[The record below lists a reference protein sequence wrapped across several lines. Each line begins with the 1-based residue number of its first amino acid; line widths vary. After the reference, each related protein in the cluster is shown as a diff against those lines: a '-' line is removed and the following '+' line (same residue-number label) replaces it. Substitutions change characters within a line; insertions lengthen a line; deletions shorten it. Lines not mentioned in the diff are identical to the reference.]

1 MRRRRQRHAEGLLIV
16 GFLAAAAAMLIC
28 GGRPAAAAPRVMV
41 QQRPLLR
48 LRQVV
53 HRVPLERLTGVV
65 VPKDLR
71 RMTLVARPK
80 LEVWN
85 GQGGEFSF
93 YESDAFID
101 WTRPDLKWR
110 FRWSEAGAGAK
121 AVWQVCRFEPPAV
134 TTNWKEPPGLVAS
147 GELSEVPAPG
157 KVADFSIDFATFAP
171 RQPKEGPLRVVPE
184 RGALMTVEPMPAKPE
199 AKPESPAPA
208 ARTEPAP
215 MLRAPMATLHPVEPA
230 AKAAGHAVEAGHA
243 ALTVSSARMAQPAYV
258 GLRLAGN
265 PWTYY
270 VRVVVLDAN
279 GAPTGAISSAVTVKY
294 GQPPPNDLK
303 LPAPGP
309 PPQPAPDPM
318 RPKVTILDYE
328 PIRPQASDAAEW
340 FVVTQGF
347 GPWKKGQ
354 VLHLTPHDPDVL
366 DKVGE
371 AIGGV
376 VGFFEDAVNW
386 VATAYQDIKS
396 SAIEVVASSIPGCGS
411 SCRDVLSYGL
421 DTGLAACGLPPDLP
435 NFDELVEMGKGNLA
449 ATLVAQAGLSDVP
462 FSQELAEKMMDRLE
476 QAAAHAADTGPGGRQ
491 FLRPLPDKQ
500 FRPAF
505 VRVRITNP
513 AGAGTRDVGLDFL
526 AWNLY
531 RQRYVPVPGLKPGES
546 REVVI
551 FLKPDFSHWER
562 TYLDDHGGMAGSQAE
577 MDAGWTDLY
586 YAGQADM
593 LASATSWPQ
602 GEVNV
607 LAGRPVTGG
616 SQGSDYIHQ
625 PPVRAYHAQ

>member
-1 MRRRRQRHAEGLLIV
+1 MAGRRQRTAEGMLIV
-16 GFLAAAAAMLIC
+16 GFLAASVAMLVW
-28 GGRPAAAAPRVMV
+28 GAGPAAAAPRI
-41 QQRPLLR
+41 LLR
-48 LRQVV
+48 PQPLVRMQPAAVQ
-53 HRVPLERLTGVV
+53 RVPLERLTGVV
-65 VPKDLR
+65 VPQGLR

-85 GQGGEFSF
+85 GQGGEFNF
-93 YESDAFID
+93 YGPDAFID
-101 WTRPDLKWR
+101 WTRSSLKWE
-110 FRWSEAGAGAK
+110 FRWSNAGTGAAK

-134 TTNWKEPPGLVAS
+134 KTNWKKPPGLVAS

-157 KVADFSIDFATFAP
+157 KVAEFSVDFAEFAP
-171 RQPKEGPLRVVPE
+171 QQPEKGPLRVVRETGGSMTATPTLTMPGTQPE
-184 RGALMTVEPMPAKPE
+184 P
-199 AKPESPAPA
+199 PAPV
-208 ARTEPAP
+208 PV
-215 MLRAPMATLHPVEPA
+215 LRAPMTTLHPIEPA
-230 AKAAGHAVEAGHA
+230 APAAGRAVEAGHA
-243 ALTVSSARMAQPAYV
+243 GLSVSSLQIAQPAYV
-258 GLRLAGN
+258 GLQLAGN

-270 VRVVVLDAN
+270 VRVVVLNVN
-279 GAPTGAISSAVTVKY
+279 GVPTGAISSAVTVRY
-294 GQPPPNDLK
+294 GQVPPSDLK
-303 LPAPGP
+303 LPPPGP
-309 PPQPAPDPM
+309 PPQPPPDPM
-318 RPKVTILDYE
+318 RPQVTIVDYE

-366 DKVGE
+366 DKIGE

-396 SAIEVVASSIPGCGS
+396 TAIDVVASSIPGCGGT
-411 SCRDVLSYGL
+411 CRDVLSYGL

-476 QAAAHAADTGPGGRQ
+476 QAATHAADTGPGGNQ

-513 AGAGTRDVGLDFL
+513 ADAGTRDVGLDFL

-551 FLKPDFSHWER
+551 FLQPDFSYWER
-562 TYLDDHGGMAGSQAE
+562 TYLHDHGGMAGSSSD

-586 YAGQADM
+586 YEGQADM

-607 LAGRPVTGG
+607 LSGRPVIGG
-616 SQGSDYIHQ
+616 AQNSDYIKQ
-625 PPVRAYHAQ
+625 RPVQAYHAQ